1 MKLLDHSLFFLSYR
15 FFHQLKKLPNP
26 SQYGYILTSDYS
38 RLYVR
43 TSGNFS
49 FDECYNPRAPYVDCA
64 SYGNELFNVLT
75 FLQKEEYLH
84 YSGHHI
90 TLDIKGQHP
99 SELLSPKFFR
109 GFTRSVLCPIVV
121 SIITTLITLAING
134 R

>member
-43 TSGNFS
+43 TSGTFS
-49 FDECYNPRAPYVDCA
+49 FDNGYDPRAPYVDCA
-64 SYGNELFNVLT
+64 AYGDELFNVLT
-75 FLQKEEYLH
+75 YLQQEQYLH
-84 YSGHHI
+84 YSGRHI
-90 TLDIKGQHP
+90 TLDTKGQHP
-99 SELLSPKFFR
+99 SA
-109 GFTRSVLCPIVV
+109 
-121 SIITTLITLAING
+121 IITTLITLAITG